1 MGPRFAIFAG
11 RRQRAGST
19 RRDWCLLRSWLP
31 RGNTF
36 AGRVAA
42 SLLKAIGL
50 PEMIAPSLEAYEAM
64 ALQLARDANAL
75 AGIRAKLQ
83 RNRDTHALFDTARF
97 TRNLEAAYA
106 RLYEPTPLNPTAG
119 S

>member
-1 MGPRFAIFAG
+1 
-11 RRQRAGST
+11 
-19 RRDWCLLRSWLP
+19 
-31 RGNTF
+31 
-36 AGRVAA
+36 
-42 SLLKAIGL
+42 
-50 PEMIAPSLEAYEAM
+50 M

-97 TRNLEAAYA
+97 TRNLEAAYI
-106 RLYEPTPLNPTAG
+106 RMRKDKESLPI